1 MCLIGSRDLF
11 RGLLIGSRDLF
22 GDLFGGVG
30 GGSRRGGRGGSRDLF
45 GGGSEEVAGTYLDL
59 GLLDFFLCLVVFLT
73 LYFKLIHYCLA
84 EHKQGVNLIL
94 SNNQLVF
101 K

>member
-30 GGSRRGGRGGSRDLF
+30 GGS
-45 GGGSEEVAGTYLDL
+45 EEVAGTYLAGTYLDL